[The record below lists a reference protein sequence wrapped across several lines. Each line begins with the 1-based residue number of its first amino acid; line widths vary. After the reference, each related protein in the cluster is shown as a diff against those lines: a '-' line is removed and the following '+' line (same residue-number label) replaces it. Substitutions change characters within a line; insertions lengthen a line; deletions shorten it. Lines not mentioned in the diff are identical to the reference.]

1 MSCSWG
7 EGWYQPKGQSGSR
20 CCAATWL
27 PLKCQ
32 GQRRERVEG
41 KESMTAGCL
50 FGRSSSTGASIFR
63 VEVQASGNAVGC
75 HCGIWVKVVGRE
87 QIK

>member
-1 MSCSWG
+1 M
-7 EGWYQPKGQSGSR
+7 
-20 CCAATWL
+20 
-27 PLKCQ
+27 
-32 GQRRERVEG
+32 EG